1 MRMGNTGRDKCKQ
14 VQKNGSPGKNRG
26 RKTLNNLMT
35 KEQIEQLRA
44 LIQCE
49 IDYAMQEESGYKFSY
64 ETKAFNDGAWE
75 TFKET
80 FK

>member
-1 MRMGNTGRDKCKQ
+1 MDHLERTVEEKHSTTFG
-14 VQKNGSPGKNRG
+14 
-26 RKTLNNLMT
+26 LMT
-35 KEQIEQLRA
+35 DEQIDQLRA

-49 IDYAMQEESGYKFSY
+49 IDYALQEESGYKFSY

>member
-1 MRMGNTGRDKCKQ
+1 
-14 VQKNGSPGKNRG
+14 
-26 RKTLNNLMT
+26 MT
-35 KEQIEQLRA
+35 DEQIDQLRA

-49 IDYAMQEESGYKFSY
+49 VDFMLREERGDKFAY
-64 ETKAFNDGAWE
+64 EHNDFNTAAWE

>member
-1 MRMGNTGRDKCKQ
+1 
-14 VQKNGSPGKNRG
+14 
-26 RKTLNNLMT
+26 MT

-49 IDYAMQEESGYKFSY
+49 IEYALQEENRYGFSY

-75 TFKET
+75 TFIDSFT
-80 FK
+80 RMTTS

>member
-1 MRMGNTGRDKCKQ
+1 LFEANQGD
-14 VQKNGSPGKNRG
+14 VA
-26 RKTLNNLMT
+26 MT
-35 KEQIEQLRA
+35 DEQIEQLRA

-49 IDYAMQEESGYKFSY
+49 IDYALQEENGYRFSY

>member
-1 MRMGNTGRDKCKQ
+1 MMLNLALFPIVGLDFGHEYSSI
-14 VQKNGSPGKNRG
+14 VNG
-26 RKTLNNLMT
+26 TLKMT
-35 KEQIEQLRA
+35 DEQIDQLRA

-49 IDYAMQEESGYKFSY
+49 IDYALQEENGYRFSY

>member
-1 MRMGNTGRDKCKQ
+1 MMTNIAVLFPIVGLDFGHEYSSI
-14 VQKNGSPGKNRG
+14 VNG
-26 RKTLNNLMT
+26 TLKMT
-35 KEQIEQLRA
+35 EEQIEQLRA

>member
-1 MRMGNTGRDKCKQ
+1 
-14 VQKNGSPGKNRG
+14 
-26 RKTLNNLMT
+26 MT
-35 KEQIEQLRA
+35 DEQIDQLRA